1 VSAAIYQ
8 KARPIHWD
16 EVVGQ
21 EHVKDVLRPA
31 LERGRIGHAYL
42 FSGPRGVGKTT
53 TARLIAMTVNCDDS
67 SAVKPC
73 GVCES
78 CKMVIAGRHPDVLE
92 IDAASNNSVDDVR
105 DLREKVALQPMRG
118 TNKVYILDEAHMMS
132 KSAFNALL
140 KTLEEPPAHAVF
152 VLATTEP
159 ERLPPTILSRCQHY
173 RFRRLNLEEIAGK
186 LESIAS
192 REGVNAQKEAIALI
206 ARSADGAMRDGESL
220 LERMLASGEP
230 VLTLAQVE
238 GALGLP
244 PQDRITNL
252 AIGLAKG
259 ETALVLET
267 LSALY
272 GDGFAPRTITERSKI
287 ALRDIVH
294 SILNVGPARDR
305 KDNLYDDL
313 RPAHLLQLIKILDE
327 EDQRFARASDLIS
340 LEMAFTKAL
349 IGPASTGEPISAEGN
364 LGVRVAALERQAKEG
379 GTARPGRGGPP
390 EFDPFARQPRPA
402 ATTKAAQEEAP
413 TEDATDSGAATSGTP
428 VPPRSEPQIF
438 TVPYPA
444 NSSPANSG
452 PASKPNSSPAVGS
465 GQNGT
470 AGGTWGDV
478 VAKAKPQ
485 LKAFLREGKG
495 EVHGNTVTLEYG
507 PKHKWHAEQ
516 IAAKLEDVGTL
527 VRQVCGEAFALELIM
542 PDGTKKNSRG
552 NNPEGAASVTRAAA
566 PVPQATTSQ
575 ATSPQATTSQ
585 APSDAV
591 VIEPRVEMPA
601 PVIEPVKIEPARVEP
616 AKIEPSIQARVEPR
630 VAESRAE
637 TVQVLERPAVI
648 AQPEISLEPESKS
661 EPEPALEPEPVES
674 APAAPRVIPAFVQDG
689 PIHIANALSQA
700 MPAALEFDALGKPP
714 SPEESLF
721 GAKTYVQATEIEP
734 AIEPVKN
741 VIQRLEPPVEITPEP
756 ELQTTNAP
764 DHDLPVEDSRA
775 EDSRVNA
782 TADDDAPWLDSVEVA
797 LDESDVPF
805 FEEGPPLELYDIA
818 PGASRGSTPP
828 VSSGP
833 ASSGPANTAQ
843 GHSARLQTP
852 EVSKPRSAPRA
863 PTQASTDDTGD
874 TAATPEPK
882 SPAKLRAHPNYDP
895 LAKLLSHRVRE
906 AGIIEGTPKTV
917 AETETVTAET
927 PEETE
932 A

>member
-53 TARLIAMTVNCDDS
+53 TARLIAMTVNCDDTT
-67 SAVKPC
+67 AVKPC

-140 KTLEEPPAHAVF
+140 KTLEEPPEHAVF

-186 LESIAS
+186 LEGIAT
-192 REGVNAQKEAIALI
+192 REGVNAQKEALALI

-267 LSALY
+267 LSGLY
-272 GDGFAPRTITERSKI
+272 GDGFAPRTITERTKI

-294 SILNVGPARDR
+294 SVLNVGPARDR

-313 RPAHLLQLIKILDE
+313 APAHLLQLIKILDE

-349 IGPASTGEPISAEGN
+349 IGPASGGEAISTDGN
-364 LGVRVAALERQAKEG
+364 LGVRVSALERQLKEG
-379 GTARPGRGGPP
+379 GGSARPARSGPP
-390 EFDPFARQPRPA
+390 EFDPFARAPRAAPA
-402 ATTKAAQEEAP
+402 AKASEDAPQDAPASRPEPRATASSAP
-413 TEDATDSGAATSGTP
+413 TSSTP
-428 VPPRSEPQIF
+428 P
-438 TVPYPA
+438 TT
-444 NSSPANSG
+444 N
-452 PASKPNSSPAVGS
+452 
-465 GQNGT
+465 
-470 AGGTWGDV
+470 GTWGDV

-495 EVHGNTVTLEYG
+495 DVQGDTVTLEYG

-516 IAAKLEDVGTL
+516 IAAKLEDVGAL
-527 VRQVCGEAFALELIM
+527 VRQVFGAAFALELVM
-542 PDGTKKNSRG
+542 PDGSKKNSRG
-552 NNPEGAASVTRAAA
+552 NSSDGVTSA
-566 PVPQATTSQ
+566 PRIAQ
-575 ATSPQATTSQ
+575 
-585 APSDAV
+585 
-591 VIEPRVEMPA
+591 PA
-601 PVIEPVKIEPARVEP
+601 PVVEAKIEPARVDEP
-616 AKIEPSIQARVEPR
+616 APIEPARVESSIQTR
-630 VAESRAE
+630 VEPQAQ

-648 AQPEISLEPESKS
+648 AESEISQELEHDHLEPV
-661 EPEPALEPEPVES
+661 PT
-674 APAAPRVIPAFVQDG
+674 APRSTPAFVQDG
-689 PIHIANALSQA
+689 PIHIAHAL
-700 MPAALEFDALGKPP
+700 PTALEFDALGRPP

-721 GAKTYVQATEIEP
+721 GAKTFVQAVEP
-734 AIEPVKN
+734 EAPN
-741 VIQRLEPPVEITPEP
+741 EPPVIQMLEPSVPEP
-756 ELQTTNAP
+756 EPEMQAANAP
-764 DHDLPVEDSRA
+764 A
-775 EDSRVNA
+775 
-782 TADDDAPWLDSVEVA
+782 DDAPWLESVEVA
-797 LDESDVPF
+797 LDAGDVPF
-805 FEEGPPLELYDIA
+805 FEEGPPLELYDVA
-818 PGASRGSTPP
+818 PSTSRGSAT
-828 VSSGP
+828 P
-833 ASSGPANTAQ
+833 ASS
-843 GHSARLQTP
+843 SRLETP
-852 EVSKPRSAPRA
+852 EVSKPRNAPRA
-863 PTQASTDDTGD
+863 PSHHSNEDAEAS
-874 TAATPEPK
+874 PEIQ
-882 SPAKLRAHPNYDP
+882 SPAKLRAHPNYDH
-895 LAKLLSHRVRE
+895 LAKLLTHRVRE
-906 AGIIEGTPKTV
+906 AGVIEGTNKPTTEVTGETTSEPEGPV
-917 AETETVTAET
+917 ATEEAE
-927 PEETE
+927 

>member
-53 TARLIAMTVNCDDS
+53 TARLIAMTVNCDDAT
-67 SAVKPC
+67 AVKPC

-140 KTLEEPPAHAVF
+140 KTLEEPPEHAVF

-192 REGVNAQKEAIALI
+192 REGVNAQKEALALI

-267 LSALY
+267 LSGLY
-272 GDGFAPRTITERSKI
+272 GDGFAPRTITERTKI

-294 SILNVGPARDR
+294 SVLNVGPAHDR

-313 RPAHLLQLIKILDE
+313 TPAHLLQLIKILDE

-349 IGPASTGEPISAEGN
+349 IGPASGGEAISTDGN
-364 LGVRVAALERQAKEG
+364 LGVRVAALERQLKEG
-379 GTARPGRGGPP
+379 GGSARPARSGPP
-390 EFDPFARQPRPA
+390 EFDPFARAPRTAAKPAEDTPRVEDAALHNEPRTEIRAAPASNPA
-402 ATTKAAQEEAP
+402 AQP
-413 TEDATDSGAATSGTP
+413 S
-428 VPPRSEPQIF
+428 
-438 TVPYPA
+438 
-444 NSSPANSG
+444 SSPA
-452 PASKPNSSPAVGS
+452 PASTPNI
-465 GQNGT
+465 T

-495 EVHGNTVTLEYG
+495 DIHGSTVTLEYG

-516 IAAKLEDVGTL
+516 IAGKLEDVGAL
-527 VRQVCGEAFALELIM
+527 VRQICGDGFALELIM
-542 PDGTKKNSRG
+542 PDGSKKNSKGG
-552 NNPEGAASVTRAAA
+552 NPDGNRPDGAASVVRPA
-566 PVPQATTSQ
+566 PQT
-575 ATSPQATTSQ
+575 
-585 APSDAV
+585 PSGAAV
-591 VIEPRVEMPA
+591 VAPRVETPVEPVRVEQAHVEPIYIEPA
-601 PVIEPVKIEPARVEP
+601 PIEPVHVEP
-616 AKIEPSIQARVEPR
+616 AIQTR

-637 TVQVLERPAVI
+637 TVQVLERPAVR
-648 AQPEISLEPESKS
+648 AEPEISRELESNLEPA
-661 EPEPALEPEPVES
+661 PTATPAT
-674 APAAPRVIPAFVQDG
+674 PRTAPAFVQDG
-689 PIHIANALSQA
+689 PIHIADALSQA

-721 GAKTYVQATEIEP
+721 GAKTYVQAVEP
-734 AIEPVKN
+734 EPVN
-741 VIQRLEPPVEITPEP
+741 LEPVNLEPVNLEPVNLEPPVIQILEPSEEP
-756 ELQTTNAP
+756 ELEMQAANVPA
-764 DHDLPVEDSRA
+764 
-775 EDSRVNA
+775 
-782 TADDDAPWLDSVEVA
+782 DDAPWLESVEVA
-797 LDESDVPF
+797 LDAGDVPF
-805 FEEGPPLELYDIA
+805 FEDGPPLELYDVA
-818 PGASRGSTPP
+818 PGASRGSAPP
-828 VSSGP
+828 ANS
-833 ASSGPANTAQ
+833 ASSTPVN
-843 GHSARLQTP
+843 SARLATP

-863 PTQASTDDTGD
+863 PSQVSTDD
-874 TAATPEPK
+874 AEAIPEIK
-882 SPAKLRAHPNYDP
+882 SPAKLKAHPNYDH
-895 LAKLLSHRVRE
+895 LAKLLTHRVRE
-906 AGIIEGTPKTV
+906 AGVIEGPAK
-917 AETETVTAET
+917 AAPSESETETPITTEGSN
-927 PEETE
+927 PEE
-932 A
+932 ADA

>member
-53 TARLIAMTVNCDDS
+53 TARLIAMTVNCDDAT
-67 SAVKPC
+67 AVKPC

-140 KTLEEPPAHAVF
+140 KTLEEPPEHAVF

-192 REGVNAQKEAIALI
+192 REGVNAQKEALALI

-220 LERMLASGEP
+220 LERMLASGDP
-230 VLTLAQVE
+230 VLTLSQVE

-267 LSALY
+267 LSGLY
-272 GDGFAPRTITERSKI
+272 GDGFAPRTITERTKI

-294 SILNVGPARDR
+294 SVLNVGPARDR

-313 RPAHLLQLIKILDE
+313 TPTHLLQLIKILDE

-349 IGPASTGEPISAEGN
+349 IGPASGGEAISTDGN
-364 LGVRVAALERQAKEG
+364 LGVRVAALERQLKEG
-379 GTARPGRGGPP
+379 GGSARPARSGPP
-390 EFDPFARQPRPA
+390 EFDPFARAPRAAAAAKPAQDSPGDAPQATEAQPEPRNETRAAPAPNPA
-402 ATTKAAQEEAP
+402 AQ
-413 TEDATDSGAATSGTP
+413 
-428 VPPRSEPQIF
+428 
-438 TVPYPA
+438 PA
-444 NSSPANSG
+444 SSPASNI
-452 PASKPNSSPAVGS
+452 
-465 GQNGT
+465 T

-495 EVHGNTVTLEYG
+495 DIHGSTVTLEYG

-527 VRQVCGEAFALELIM
+527 VRQICGEGFALELIM
-542 PDGTKKNSRG
+542 PDGSKKNSRG
-552 NNPEGAASVTRAAA
+552 SNADGVTSA
-566 PVPQATTSQ
+566 PTA
-575 ATSPQATTSQ
+575 
-585 APSDAV
+585 
-591 VIEPRVEMPA
+591 PRVA
-601 PVIEPVKIEPARVEP
+601 PVIETKVEPTRVETPIEPVYVEPIPLEPAPIEPVHVEP
-616 AKIEPSIQARVEPR
+616 AIQAR

-637 TVQVLERPAVI
+637 TVQVLKRPAVI
-648 AQPEISLEPESKS
+648 PQAEISEELEP
-661 EPEPALEPEPVES
+661 
-674 APAAPRVIPAFVQDG
+674 APAAPRTVPAFVQDG
-689 PIHIANALSQA
+689 PIHIADAL
-700 MPAALEFDALGKPP
+700 PTALEFDALGKPP

-721 GAKTYVQATEIEP
+721 GAKTYVQAVEP
-734 AIEPVKN
+734 EPVKLEPAN
-741 VIQRLEPPVEITPEP
+741 LEPPVIQMLEPSEEP
-756 ELQTTNAP
+756 ELEMQTANVPA
-764 DHDLPVEDSRA
+764 
-775 EDSRVNA
+775 
-782 TADDDAPWLDSVEVA
+782 DDAPWLESVEVA
-797 LDESDVPF
+797 LDAGDVPF

-818 PGASRGSTPP
+818 PGASRGSAP
-828 VSSGP
+828 P
-833 ASSGPANTAQ
+833 ASSAPASSAPAS
-843 GHSARLQTP
+843 SARLETP

-863 PTQASTDDTGD
+863 PSQANTDD
-874 TAATPEPK
+874 AEAIPEIK
-882 SPAKLRAHPNYDP
+882 SPAKLKAHPNYDH
-895 LAKLLSHRVRE
+895 LAKLLTHRVRE
-906 AGIIEGTPKTV
+906 AGVIEGANKAATEPAGEAASESETLV
-917 AETETVTAET
+917 AA
-927 PEETE
+927 EETSTEE
-932 A
+932 ADA

>member
-53 TARLIAMTVNCDDS
+53 TARLIAMTVNCDDAT
-67 SAVKPC
+67 AVKPC

-140 KTLEEPPAHAVF
+140 KTLEEPPEHAVF

-192 REGVNAQKEAIALI
+192 REGVNAQKEALALI

-267 LSALY
+267 LSGLY
-272 GDGFAPRTITERSKI
+272 GDGFAPRTITERTKI

-294 SILNVGPARDR
+294 SVLNVGPARDR

-313 RPAHLLQLIKILDE
+313 TPAHLLQLIKILDE

-349 IGPASTGEPISAEGN
+349 IGPASGGEAISTDGN
-364 LGVRVAALERQAKEG
+364 LGVRVAALERQLKEG
-379 GTARPGRGGPP
+379 GGSARPARSGPP
-390 EFDPFARQPRPA
+390 EFDPFARAPRA
-402 ATTKAAQEEAP
+402 AAKPVENSPVDAPQDTDAPRTEARAAP
-413 TEDATDSGAATSGTP
+413 TSNP
-428 VPPRSEPQIF
+428 VTQPS
-438 TVPYPA
+438 
-444 NSSPANSG
+444 SSPA
-452 PASKPNSSPAVGS
+452 PASTPNI
-465 GQNGT
+465 T

-495 EVHGNTVTLEYG
+495 DIHGSTVTLEYG

-527 VRQVCGEAFALELIM
+527 VRQVCGDGFALELIM
-542 PDGTKKNSRG
+542 PDGTKKNSKG
-552 NNPEGAASVTRAAA
+552 NNPDGNRPDGTAGVVRASPPEPR
-566 PVPQATTSQ
+566 
-575 ATSPQATTSQ
+575 
-585 APSDAV
+585 APSGTSV
-591 VIEPRVEMPA
+591 VEPRVETPVESIHVEPIQLEPIQLEPA
-601 PVIEPVKIEPARVEP
+601 PVEPARVEP
-616 AKIEPSIQARVEPR
+616 ARIEPVIQARVEP
-630 VAESRAE
+630 RAE

-648 AQPEISLEPESKS
+648 AAPEISRALESDLD
-661 EPEPALEPEPVES
+661 PEPT
-674 APAAPRVIPAFVQDG
+674 APIAPRIAPAFVQDG
-689 PIHIANALSQA
+689 PIHIADALTQA

-721 GAKTYVQATEIEP
+721 GAKMYVQAVEP
-734 AIEPVKN
+734 EPVN
-741 VIQRLEPPVEITPEP
+741 PEPPVIQILEPSEPEP
-756 ELQTTNAP
+756 ELEMQAANPPA
-764 DHDLPVEDSRA
+764 
-775 EDSRVNA
+775 
-782 TADDDAPWLDSVEVA
+782 DDAPWLESFEVA
-797 LDESDVPF
+797 LDAGDVPF
-805 FEEGPPLELYDIA
+805 FEEGPPLELYDVA
-818 PGASRGSTPP
+818 PGAARGSAPPASSPP
-828 VSSGP
+828 VS
-833 ASSGPANTAQ
+833 
-843 GHSARLQTP
+843 SARLQTP

-863 PTQASTDDTGD
+863 PSQASTDD
-874 TAATPEPK
+874 AEAIPEPK
-882 SPAKLRAHPNYDP
+882 SPAKLKAHPNYDH
-895 LAKLLSHRVRE
+895 LAKLLTHRVRE
-906 AGIIEGTPKTV
+906 AGVIEGANKPATET
-917 AETETVTAET
+917 AGETIIETETLVAT
-927 PEETE
+927 EEAGTE
-932 A
+932 EADA

>member
-1 VSAAIYQ
+1 MSAAIYQ

-53 TARLIAMTVNCDDS
+53 TARLIAMTVNCDDA

-140 KTLEEPPAHAVF
+140 KTLEEPPEHAVF

-186 LESIAS
+186 LEGIAT
-192 REGVNAQKEAIALI
+192 REGVNAQKEALALI

-267 LSALY
+267 LSGLY
-272 GDGFAPRTITERSKI
+272 GDGFAPRTITERTKI

-294 SILNVGPARDR
+294 SVLNVGPARDR

-313 RPAHLLQLIKILDE
+313 APAHLLQLIKILDE

-349 IGPASTGEPISAEGN
+349 IGPASGGDTISTDGN
-364 LGVRVAALERQAKEG
+364 LGVRVAALERQLKEANTREG
-379 GTARPGRGGPP
+379 GAARPARSGPP
-390 EFDPFARQPRPA
+390 EFDPFARAPRAVPQPPQAAPQPQEDAPA
-402 ATTKAAQEEAP
+402 PRTEPRAASSSPVTASAP
-413 TEDATDSGAATSGTP
+413 TTS
-428 VPPRSEPQIF
+428 
-438 TVPYPA
+438 
-444 NSSPANSG
+444 
-452 PASKPNSSPAVGS
+452 
-465 GQNGT
+465 
-470 AGGTWGDV
+470 GTWGDV

-495 EVHGNTVTLEYG
+495 DVVGNTVVLEYG

-516 IAAKLEDVGTL
+516 IAVKLEDVGAL
-527 VRQVCGEAFALELIM
+527 VRQIFGAGFALELVM
-542 PDGTKKNSRG
+542 PDGSKKNSRG
-552 NNPEGAASVTRAAA
+552 NNPDGAASVVRAA
-566 PVPQATTSQ
+566 PPE
-575 ATSPQATTSQ
+575 PR
-585 APSDAV
+585 APSGAAAAV
-591 VIEPRVEMPA
+591 EPRVEL
-601 PVIEPVKIEPARVEP
+601 
-616 AKIEPSIQARVEPR
+616 RVEPR
-630 VAESRAE
+630 VEAHAEPTQVEPVRIDEPEPIQQPRVE
-637 TVQVLERPAVI
+637 TAIEAQAQSVQVLERPPVI
-648 AQPEISLEPESKS
+648 AEPDHLEPK
-661 EPEPALEPEPVES
+661 PGPV
-674 APAAPRVIPAFVQDG
+674 PRSTPAFVQDG
-689 PIHIANALSQA
+689 PIHIADAL
-700 MPAALEFDALGKPP
+700 PTALEFDALGKPP

-721 GAKTYVQATEIEP
+721 ATYGRAVEPEAT
-734 AIEPVKN
+734 N
-741 VIQRLEPPVEITPEP
+741 LEPPTIQLLEPPEAP
-756 ELQTTNAP
+756 EQMQP
-764 DHDLPVEDSRA
+764 
-775 EDSRVNA
+775 
-782 TADDDAPWLDSVEVA
+782 ADDPPWLESVEVA
-797 LDESDVPF
+797 LDAGDVPF
-805 FEEGPPLELYDIA
+805 F
-818 PGASRGSTPP
+818 
-828 VSSGP
+828 
-833 ASSGPANTAQ
+833 
-843 GHSARLQTP
+843 
-852 EVSKPRSAPRA
+852 
-863 PTQASTDDTGD
+863 
-874 TAATPEPK
+874 
-882 SPAKLRAHPNYDP
+882 
-895 LAKLLSHRVRE
+895 
-906 AGIIEGTPKTV
+906 
-917 AETETVTAET
+917 
-927 PEETE
+927 
-932 A
+932 

>member
-1 VSAAIYQ
+1 MSAAIYQ

-53 TARLIAMTVNCDDS
+53 TARLIAMTVNCDDAT
-67 SAVKPC
+67 AVKPC

-140 KTLEEPPAHAVF
+140 KTLEEPPEHAVF

-173 RFRRLNLEEIAGK
+173 RFRRHSVEEIAGK
-186 LESIAS
+186 LERLATS
-192 REGVNAQKEAIALI
+192 EGVNAQKEALALI

-267 LSALY
+267 LSGLY
-272 GDGFAPRTITERSKI
+272 GDGFAPRTITERTKI

-294 SILNVGPARDR
+294 SVLNIGPARDR

-313 RPAHLLQLIKILDE
+313 TPAHLLQLIKILDE

-349 IGPASTGEPISAEGN
+349 IGPASGGETISTDGN
-364 LGVRVAALERQAKEG
+364 LGVRVAALERQLKEG
-379 GTARPGRGGPP
+379 GGSARPARSGPP
-390 EFDPFARQPRPA
+390 EFDPFARAPRAAAKPA
-402 ATTKAAQEEAP
+402 ENSPVDAPQDAPEAR
-413 TEDATDSGAATSGTP
+413 TEARTEARA
-428 VPPRSEPQIF
+428 VN
-438 TVPYPA
+438 PA
-444 NSSPANSG
+444 SSSPAANIT
-452 PASKPNSSPAVGS
+452 P
-465 GQNGT
+465 
-470 AGGTWGDV
+470 GGTWGDV

-495 EVHGNTVTLEYG
+495 DIHGSTVTLEYG

-527 VRQVCGEAFALELIM
+527 VRQVCGEGFALELIM

-552 NNPEGAASVTRAAA
+552 SSPDGNRPDGAAGVVR
-566 PVPQATTSQ
+566 V
-575 ATSPQATTSQ
+575 SPPEPR
-585 APSDAV
+585 APSGAAV
-591 VIEPRVEMPA
+591 VEPRVEA
-601 PVIEPVKIEPARVEP
+601 IVEPVVEP
-616 AKIEPSIQARVEPR
+616 IRVEPR
-630 VAESRAE
+630 PEPRAE
-637 TVQVLERPAVI
+637 TVQVLERPVVI
-648 AQPEISLEPESKS
+648 AEPEISRELE
-661 EPEPALEPEPVES
+661 ADLEPEPTV
-674 APAAPRVIPAFVQDG
+674 PTAPRTIPAFVQDG
-689 PIHIANALSQA
+689 PIHIAEALTQA

-721 GAKTYVQATEIEP
+721 GAKTYVQAVEPEP
-734 AIEPVKN
+734 ANPEPV
-741 VIQRLEPPVEITPEP
+741 IQILEPSEPEP
-756 ELQTTNAP
+756 ELEMQAANAP
-764 DHDLPVEDSRA
+764 A
-775 EDSRVNA
+775 
-782 TADDDAPWLDSVEVA
+782 DDAPWLESFEVA
-797 LDESDVPF
+797 LDAGDVPF
-805 FEEGPPLELYDIA
+805 FEEGPPLELYDVA
-818 PGASRGSTPP
+818 PGAARGSAP
-828 VSSGP
+828 P
-833 ASSGPANTAQ
+833 ASSAPVN
-843 GHSARLQTP
+843 SARLEAP
-852 EVSKPRSAPRA
+852 EVSKSRSAPRA
-863 PTQASTDDTGD
+863 SSQASTDD
-874 TAATPEPK
+874 AEAVPELQ
-882 SPAKLRAHPNYDP
+882 SPAKLKAHPNYDH
-895 LAKLLSHRVRE
+895 LAKLLTHRVRE
-906 AGIIEGTPKTV
+906 AGVIESANKPATEPTGETIIEPETSV
-917 AETETVTAET
+917 AT
-927 PEETE
+927 EETSTEE
-932 A
+932 ADA